1 MKIKKVV
8 GREIFDSRGL
18 PTIECEITLED
29 DFVALGSVASGISC
43 GDFEAKELRDG
54 GDRLLGLSVHK
65 AIDVIE
71 NTIAKEIIELEPN
84 VVQTDLRL
92 IELDGTERKER
103 LGANTMLAVSYA
115 VARAQA
121 HVAGVDL
128 YELIATIGEAT
139 TVSVPYPLFNLIN
152 GGLHADNGLCIQEI
166 MVMPVGAKSL
176 RQGMDF
182 TVTLF
187 YMLKEI
193 MEAHGQRLLVGD
205 EGGFTPIV
213 EDPREAL
220 DYLMEAMVALDAEDE
235 FHIALDMAATTLYDS
250 KSEKYRWGDKKFTAD
265 QMIANY
271 AKLLKTYPIYSIED
285 GLVFHDKEGWQ
296 RMTAQLGEKIQI
308 VGDDLFAT
316 DPERIAEGIELQ
328 LANAAIIKPN
338 QIGTVTEAIQSIAL
352 CQQYGMGTIV
362 SHRSGETEDTFI
374 ADLSVGTSSG
384 QFKAGGVSRGERLSK
399 YNQLLRI
406 EDRLVFTL
414 LDE

>member
-18 PTIECEITLED
+18 PTIECELTLED
-29 DFVALGSVASGISC
+29 DFVARGSAPSGISR
-43 GDFEAKELRDG
+43 GDYEAKELRDG

-65 AIDVIE
+65 AIEAIE
-71 NTIAKEIIELEPN
+71 RTIAPELIEQEPN
-84 VVQTDLRL
+84 VVQSDIRL
-92 IELDGTERKER
+92 IELDGTERKEK
-103 LGANTMLAVSYA
+103 LGANTMIAVSMA
-115 VARAQA
+115 VCRAQA
-121 HVAGVDL
+121 HVAGMDL
-128 YELIATIGEAT
+128 YELIATISEAT

-152 GGLHADNGLCIQEI
+152 GGLHADNGLSIQEI
-166 MVMPVGAKSL
+166 LVMPVGAKSF

-187 YMLKEI
+187 YMLKEV

-205 EGGFTPIV
+205 EGGFAPIV
-213 EDPREAL
+213 SDPREAL

-235 FHIALDMAATTLYDS
+235 FHIALDVAATTLYDA
-250 KSEKYRWGDKKFTAD
+250 KSEKYRWGDKKCTAD
-265 QMIANY
+265 QMIEYY
-271 AKLLKTYPIYSIED
+271 AKLLKNYPIYSIED
-285 GLVFHDKEGWQ
+285 GLSFHDKEGWQ
-296 RMTAQLGEKIQI
+296 RMTERLGEKIQI
-308 VGDDLFAT
+308 VGDDLYAT

-328 LANAAIIKPN
+328 LSNAAIIKPN
-338 QIGTVTEAIQSIAL
+338 QIGTITETIQALSL

-374 ADLSVGTSSG
+374 ADLAVGTSAG
-384 QFKAGGVSRGERLSK
+384 QFKSGGCTRGERMAK

-406 EDRLVFTL
+406 EDALVFTL

>member
-29 DFVALGSVASGISC
+29 DFVALGSAASGISR
-43 GDFEAKELRDG
+43 GDYEAKELRDG

-71 NTIAKEIIELEPN
+71 RTIAPEILETEPN
-84 VVQTDLRL
+84 VVQSDLRL
-92 IELDGTERKER
+92 IELDGTEHKEK
-103 LGANTMLAVSYA
+103 LGANTLLAVSYA
-115 VARAQA
+115 VCRAQA

-128 YELIATIGEAT
+128 YEMIATLSEAS

-152 GGLHADNGLCIQEI
+152 GGLHADNGLSLQEI
-166 MVMPVGAKSL
+166 LVMPVGAKSL

-187 YMLKEI
+187 YMLKEV

-205 EGGFTPIV
+205 EGGFCPIV
-213 EDPREAL
+213 QDPREAL
-220 DYLMEAMVALDAEDE
+220 DYLMEAIVALDAEDE
-235 FHIALDMAATTLYDS
+235 FHIALDVAATTLYDA
-250 KSEKYRWGDKKFTAD
+250 KSEKYQWGDKKYTAD
-265 QMIANY
+265 QMIDIY
-271 AKLLKTYPIYSIED
+271 AKLLKNYPIYSIED
-285 GLVFHDKEGWQ
+285 GLAFHDKEGWQ
-296 RMTAQLGEKIQI
+296 RMTARLGEKIQI

-338 QIGTVTEAIQSIAL
+338 QIGTVTEAIQSIGL

-374 ADLSVGTSSG
+374 ADLSVGTSAG
-384 QFKAGGVSRGERLSK
+384 QFKSGGCSRGERLSK